1 MKPNYDAMSW
11 QELRAYILQNRH
23 DLEAIES
30 FFARRSPDSEAT
42 WYSPP
47 KTLEEWKQQ
56 EEVIRAEIEK
66 RSQKRQSDSP

>member
-11 QELRAYILQNRH
+11 KELRAYILQNRH
-23 DLEAIES
+23 DLDAMEA

-42 WYSPP
+42 WFSPP

-56 EEVIRAEIEK
+56 EEVFKVELEK
-66 RSQKRQSDSP
+66 QLKKQRDTP